1 MAGNNTNTAQNTT
14 TGATD
19 LTVTFIGGTATLLLP
34 ILFFMGATVYL
45 FIGAGAFD
53 LTALALVG
61 FGMLIFG
68 SLLAKTPAHYWKA
81 AVGGMASEM
90 AATVTLLL
98 LAAGVFSAMMKAGGL
113 TAAITTLGTSLGLS
127 ASAFTLFVLLASAL
141 MATATGSS
149 IGTIL
154 TAMPVFFPA
163 GVALGADPAL
173 VAGAIMSGAIF
184 GDNLAPVS
192 DVTIISALTQHH
204 ADGSTAEVADV
215 VRSRLPYALIA
226 LLLAAPAY
234 LFLGTTTAPTAAV
247 AATALQGASLKGL
260 LMLVPVAVLIAVALK
275 TRDILR
281 AITAGLIVGVPLGLV
296 AGLFT
301 PEAVFTV
308 KNGQPAGFLYAGL
321 NNMAGIVLLCLTL
334 FAYTGVVG
342 KANVEGLLTRLTTKK
357 GDQTRAPLS
366 PRGFECLQGALTL
379 ATTVLFAGVTSASC
393 ALVGS
398 LTDRLGTECGVE
410 AARRS
415 HLLSGFANSLPVL
428 FPFSAFILIT
438 LAVAKS
444 DALTV
449 ALTPF
454 TLLQG
459 AFYPMALFVVFA
471 VSVATGIGRRPMKK
485 TVAVQAAPVVTTV
498 A

>member
-1 MAGNNTNTAQNTT
+1 MA
-14 TGATD
+14 ATSS
-19 LTVTFIGGTATLLLP
+19 VHHEASVQFIGGTATLLLP

-53 LTALALVG
+53 LTTLALVG
-61 FGMLIFG
+61 FGMLMLG
-68 SLLAKTPAHYWKA
+68 SLLAKTLARYWKA

-98 LAAGVFSAMMKAGGL
+98 LTAGIFSAMMKAGGL
-113 TAAITTLGTSLGLS
+113 TGAITTLGISLHLS
-127 ASAFTLFVLLASAL
+127 AHAFTLFVLLASAL

-163 GVALGADPAL
+163 GVSLGADPAL

-204 ADGSTAEVADV
+204 PDGRTAQVADV

-234 LFLGTTTAPTAAV
+234 FFFGETTTAQGAIA
-247 AATALQGASLKGL
+247 AATGSLKGL
-260 LMLVPVAVLIAVALK
+260 LMLVPVIVLIAVALK

-281 AITAGLIVGVPLGLV
+281 AMTAGLVVGIPLGLV
-296 AGLFT
+296 SGLFT
-301 PEAVFTV
+301 LEAIFHVTD
-308 KNGQPAGFLYAGL
+308 GQPGGFLYSGL
-321 NNMAGIVLLCLTL
+321 SGMAGIVLLCLTL
-334 FAYTGVVG
+334 FAYTGVVSEA
-342 KANVEGLLTRLTTKK
+342 KVDTLLTRFTKRGANGK
-357 GDQTRAPLS
+357 APFTA
-366 PRGFECLQGALTL
+366 RGFEMLQGALIL

-398 LTDRLGTECGVE
+398 LTDRLGNECGVE
-410 AARRS
+410 PARRS

-471 VSVATGIGRRPMKK
+471 VSVVTGVGRQKGEYKAVATTPKA
-485 TVAVQAAPVVTTV
+485 AVQGV
-498 A
+498 